1 VHIRRVAFGALVAVA
16 IACSGEGGAGDGG
29 AAAKGAT
36 TTSSAAASASTTA
49 TTAGTTTTPT
59 AAPRG
64 RRGSGQPVTFAFAG
78 DVNFEGRMRDRLFA
92 DPSTAL
98 REVAPT
104 LSAADIA
111 MVNLETAIT
120 EGGTPE
126 AKDFTF
132 RAPASALDA
141 LRAAGVDVTTMA
153 NNHGMD
159 FGAAGLQDSLA
170 ARAEKGFPVLG
181 IGQNQDEAF
190 APFRTEVNGQRI
202 AIIAATQ
209 VLDDSLITAWT
220 ATPDHPGL
228 ASAKLVDRLVAEV
241 TKARADSDT
250 VVVFLH
256 WGIERMTCPS
266 TNQQDLAV
274 ALAAAG
280 ADIIVGSHAHRVLAG
295 GRLGTSLVDYGL
307 GNFAFYAGSAEG
319 AETGILTVTATGRD
333 IDSYAWLPGRISDRV
348 PSLLTGADADAGLA
362 HWDSLRPCS
371 LLFP

>member
-1 VHIRRVAFGALVAVA
+1 M
-16 IACSGEGGAGDGG
+16 
-29 AAAKGAT
+29 
-36 TTSSAAASASTTA
+36 
-49 TTAGTTTTPT
+49 
-59 AAPRG
+59 
-64 RRGSGQPVTFAFAG
+64 TFAFAG
-78 DVNFEGRMRDRLFA
+78 DVNFEGRMRDRLLA

-98 REVAPT
+98 REVAPM
-104 LSAADIA
+104 LSTADIA

-126 AKDFTF
+126 VKEFTF
-132 RAPASALDA
+132 RAPASSLDA

-170 ARAEKGFPVLG
+170 ARAAKGFPVLG

-190 APFRTEVNGQRI
+190 APFRAEVNGQRI

-209 VLDDSLITAWT
+209 VLDDTLITAWT
-220 ATPDHPGL
+220 ATADHPGL

-256 WGIERMTCPS
+256 WGIERTSCPS
-266 TNQQDLAV
+266 QSQQDLAN

-295 GRLGTSLVDYGL
+295 GRLGTALVDYGL

-319 AETGILTVTATGRD
+319 AETGILTVTAVGRD
-333 IDSYAWLPGRISDRV
+333 IDSYSWLPGRIDDRA
-348 PSLLTGADADAGLA
+348 PSILTGADADAGLA

-371 LLFP
+371 LLLA